1 MNETYRKIKKIN
13 SLQRKLRR
21 MKLNGAEIH
30 DSMVSRKTNG
40 DFFEKEEVST
50 VSSEIRNHVK

>member
-1 MNETYRKIKKIN
+1 
-13 SLQRKLRR
+13 